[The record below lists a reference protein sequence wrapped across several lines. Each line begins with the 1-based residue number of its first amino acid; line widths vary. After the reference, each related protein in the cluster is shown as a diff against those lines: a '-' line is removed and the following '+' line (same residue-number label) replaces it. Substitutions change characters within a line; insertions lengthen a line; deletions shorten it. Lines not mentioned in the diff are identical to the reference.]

1 MRTMP
6 SDTEVTVPSL
16 RASAASLTVSMRLLI
31 SSLISEGLSW
41 VLAISGSSV
50 RASGWCAVSGSCG
63 GVAPAIAG
71 PQRPCLLV
79 QCRLQA
85 AELAA
90 QRTIDDDVPGADHR
104 TADEGGVDRG
114 FNFNRGAETTLQRGA
129 DTGHLGFR
137 ELGRR
142 GHRRAHDA
150 FGFGAQVFVQARD
163 FRQLGQATI

>member
-16 RASAASLTVSMRLLI
+16 RASAASLTFSMRLLI

-63 GVAPAIAG
+63 GVASGGCRPR
-71 PQRPCLLV
+71 RPCLLA

-85 AELAA
+85 RELAA
-90 QRTIDDDVPGADHR
+90 QRAVDDDVAGADHR
-104 TADEGGVDRG
+104 AADQRGVDRG
-114 FNFNRGAETTLQRGA
+114 IDFDLAAETAFERRA
-129 DTGHLGFR
+129 DAGHLGLR
-137 ELGRR
+137 ELGGRR
-142 GHRRAHDA
+142 HRGAHDVL
-150 FGFGAQVFVQARD
+150 GVRTQVLVKAGD
-163 FRQLGQATI
+163 LGQLREAP